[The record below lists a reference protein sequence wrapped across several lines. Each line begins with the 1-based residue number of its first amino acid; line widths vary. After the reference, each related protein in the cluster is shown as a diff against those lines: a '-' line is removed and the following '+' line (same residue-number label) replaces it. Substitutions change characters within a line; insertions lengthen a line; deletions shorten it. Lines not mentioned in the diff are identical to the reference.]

1 MSQPQTVEGPE
12 ERISIEGAFLCPFC
26 GAPYRKLI
34 PAGTV
39 QVRCEYCGAMILVPP
54 KLREVQR
61 CPNHPDRIS
70 VGICEDCG
78 KGFCGDCLTVMMI
91 SESSEGTGPKAIRYL
106 CPDCLRKRKRGEA
119 AAPFALLPI
128 LALAAWFFLLFKSI
142 VLLIVM
148 IVYSLFAAIA
158 LSSSKSAYEG
168 LPTFNMLMK
177 KMSEL
182 RRRVE
187 VIKAKMSEE
196 EVERLYSTLKRKD
209 LVTDPYTGRYMYRG
223 DIDNTIEKYMRSGLT
238 RREAVI
244 QLAIEKGIPLRPGL
258 HVPPTIYDAF
268 SELKREIKKE
278 MAKAVRVG
286 SHGEEYERLIDKYS
300 RIYGRS
306 RYALEHKIEEYMMG
320 GLSREEAIRVLAE
333 EEGVT

>member
-1 MSQPQTVEGPE
+1 MV
-12 ERISIEGAFLCPFC
+12 
-26 GAPYRKLI
+26 
-34 PAGTV
+34 
-39 QVRCEYCGAMILVPP
+39 
-54 KLREVQR
+54 
-61 CPNHPDRIS
+61 
-70 VGICEDCG
+70 
-78 KGFCGDCLTVMMI
+78 I
-91 SESSEGTGPKAIRYL
+91 SESSEGTAIRYL
-106 CPDCLRKRKRGEA
+106 CPDCLRKKKSGEA
-119 AAPFALLPI
+119 AAPFLILLPSLI
-128 LALAAWFFLLFKSI
+128 LAWFFLLIKAI
-142 VLLIVM
+142 VPLIF
-148 IVYSLFAAIA
+148 IIAYSFFAAIA

-177 KMSEL
+177 KMLEL

-209 LVTDPYTGRYMYRG
+209 LVTDPYTGRYMYRE
-223 DIDNTIEKYMRSGLT
+223 DIDNTIKKYMRSGLT

-258 HVPPTIYDAF
+258 HIPPTIYDAF

-286 SHGEEYERLIDKYS
+286 SHEEEYERLIDKYS

>member
-1 MSQPQTVEGPE
+1 VEGSE
-12 ERISIEGAFLCPFC
+12 ERFLVEGVFSCPFC

-61 CPNHPDRIS
+61 CPNHPDRVS
-70 VGICEDCG
+70 VGICNDCG
-78 KGFCGDCLTVMMI
+78 KGFCGDCLTVMM
-91 SESSEGTGPKAIRYL
+91 SSGSSEGAAIIYL
-106 CPDCLRKRKRGEA
+106 CPDCLKKRKSA
-119 AAPFALLPI
+119 DVVAPFLMLLLT
-128 LALAAWFFLLFKSI
+128 LALAPLLLRCGAVIPLILMAFLS
-142 VLLIVM
+142 
-148 IVYSLFAAIA
+148 FAIFA
-158 LSSSKSAYEG
+158 LPGSAHRD

-182 RRRVE
+182 RRRAE
-187 VIKAKMSEE
+187 KIKATISEE
-196 EVERLYSTLKRKD
+196 EVERLYSTLKREA
-209 LVTDPYTGRYMYRG
+209 LVTDPYTGRYMYRE
-223 DIDNTIEKYMRSGLT
+223 DIDNTIKKYMRSGLT

-258 HVPPTIYDAF
+258 HIPPTIYDAF

-278 MAKAVRVG
+278 TAKAVRTR

-306 RYALEHKIEEYMMG
+306 RSALEHKIEEYMMG
-320 GLSREEAIRVLAE
+320 GLSREEAIRILAE

>member
-1 MSQPQTVEGPE
+1 VEGSE
-12 ERISIEGAFLCPFC
+12 ERFLVEGVFSCPFC

-61 CPNHPDRIS
+61 CPNHPDRVS

-91 SESSEGTGPKAIRYL
+91 SGSSEGTGPRAIRYL

-119 AAPFALLPI
+119 ASPFFILLPL
-128 LALAAWFFLLFKSI
+128 LALTAWFFLLSKSI

-148 IVYSLFAAIA
+148 IVYSFFAAIA
-158 LSSSKSAYEG
+158 SSSSKSAYEG
-168 LPTFNMLMK
+168 LPTFNMVMK
-177 KMSEL
+177 KMLEL

-196 EVERLYSTLKRKD
+196 EVERLYSTLKREA
-209 LVTDPYTGRYMYRG
+209 LVTDPYTGRYMYRE
-223 DIDNTIEKYMRSGLT
+223 DIDNTIKKYMRSGLT

-258 HVPPTIYDAF
+258 HIPPTIYDAF

-278 MAKAVRVG
+278 TAKAVRTR

-306 RYALEHKIEEYMMG
+306 RSALEHKIEEYMMG
-320 GLSREEAIRVLAE
+320 GLSREEAIRILAE